1 MALVYPCSGDS
12 LATLCAHSVPGDDTC
27 NLAAMDVDILAVQ
40 VVDRAEASVGNL
52 QQERNLPVSLIHR
65 GKLSCDHPDA

>member
-1 MALVYPCSGDS
+1 MLEQLPSDLS
-12 LATLCAHSVPGDDTC
+12 SPESSVDVARHADLG
-27 NLAAMDVDILAVQ
+27 LAAMDVDILAVQ